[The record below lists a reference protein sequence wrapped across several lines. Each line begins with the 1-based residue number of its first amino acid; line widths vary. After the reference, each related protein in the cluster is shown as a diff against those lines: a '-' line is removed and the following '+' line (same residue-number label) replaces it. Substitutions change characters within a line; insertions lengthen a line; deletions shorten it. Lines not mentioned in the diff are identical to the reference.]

1 MTMLKLHNRYDY
13 SPISMRPVFDWPN
26 QTRLAFYIGLN
37 LEHFSFGEGL
47 GAELTS
53 GPRHQP
59 DVLNYAWRDYGNRV
73 GVWYLLELFDQLELP
88 VALLVNA
95 AIYNYCPQIVAA
107 FRERGD
113 EIVAHG
119 YSNAERQGSLDETEE
134 NHLIQNVTKIITQYE
149 GKAPKGWL
157 SPWISE
163 SMSTPD
169 ILQATGYQYLLDWCH
184 DDQPTWFKT
193 KKGQILSIP
202 YSQEIDDIPSIVPN
216 RTSAAVFADMM
227 IDHFDEML
235 EQSKYRPLVFGIALH
250 PYIVGQPFRLKH
262 LRRALKHIKEHSKK
276 IWITHPGAI
285 ADYYK
290 KITVK

>member
-1 MTMLKLHNRYDY
+1 MLKQHNRYDY
-13 SPISMRPVFDWPN
+13 SPIIKRPVFDWPN
-26 QTRLAFYIGLN
+26 KTRLAFYIGLN

-47 GAELTS
+47 GAQLAPGTR
-53 GPRHQP
+53 PQP

-73 GVWYLLELFDQLELP
+73 GVWNLLELFNQLELP

-95 AIYNYCPQIVAA
+95 SIYDYCPEVIAA
-107 FRERGD
+107 FRARGD

-119 YSNAERQGSLDETEE
+119 YTNSEQQGVLNETEE
-134 NHLIQNVTKIITQYE
+134 THLIQNVTNIITQHE

-157 SPWISE
+157 GPWISE
-163 SMSTPD
+163 SIHTPD
-169 ILQATGYQYLLDWCH
+169 ILQTTGYDYLLDWGH

-193 KKGQILSIP
+193 AEGRILSIP
-202 YSQEIDDIPSIVPN
+202 YSQEIDDIPSIIPN
-216 RTSAAVFADMM
+216 GTSAAEFANMM

-235 EQSKYRPLVFGIALH
+235 NQSTSRPLVFGIALH

-262 LRRALKHIKEHSKK
+262 LRRALTHIKKQADK
-276 IWITHPGAI
+276 IWLTRPGAI

-290 KITVK
+290 KMTSHE